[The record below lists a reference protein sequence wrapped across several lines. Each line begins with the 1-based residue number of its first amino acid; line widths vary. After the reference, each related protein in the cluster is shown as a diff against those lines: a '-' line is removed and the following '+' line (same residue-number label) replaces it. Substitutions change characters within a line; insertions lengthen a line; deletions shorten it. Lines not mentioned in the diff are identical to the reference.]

1 MNIWFV
7 GAHPDDIELGC
18 YCLVRRS
25 LAAGYSP
32 RFLILSDEGN
42 VTKLRREEALDS
54 VSRFGLL
61 PGHVFFAGLEDG
73 HVQCDKN
80 SVSHCRRFV
89 GDYQPDIVVAHSDLD
104 GHQDHR
110 AANYLVRSIFR
121 RCTLLTYSV
130 YKSGEMHFRPD
141 LLLNMTEKEC
151 VDKSS
156 HLKLFESQDGRID
169 LSQLES
175 WEMRLA
181 GKLQDD
187 RAEGY
192 VILEKAG
199 NNSKWLTSFI
209 EACDLA
215 RKN

>member
-1 MNIWFV
+1 
-7 GAHPDDIELGC
+7 
-18 YCLVRRS
+18 
-25 LAAGYSP
+25 
-32 RFLILSDEGN
+32 
-42 VTKLRREEALDS
+42 
-54 VSRFGLL
+54 
-61 PGHVFFAGLEDG
+61 
-73 HVQCDKN
+73 
-80 SVSHCRRFV
+80 
-89 GDYQPDIVVAHSDLD
+89 
-104 GHQDHR
+104 
-110 AANYLVRSIFR
+110 
-121 RCTLLTYSV
+121 
-130 YKSGEMHFRPD
+130 MHFRPD